1 MLLQSS
7 EELGNAGKQP
17 EGIVAVA
24 FAIRGYQSDLIEQA
38 RDAIRRGSRSPLLV
52 LPTGGGKTAISADV
66 MGSAARRGRKSVFVV
81 HRRELVIQ
89 TSRTFDKVGI
99 EHGII
104 AAGFRPS
111 PHASVQIASI
121 QTLARRALPWSPDM
135 LVFDEA
141 HHVASET
148 WDQLFAKH
156 PRAVRLGVTAT
167 PMRLDGR
174 GLGDW
179 FDEMIEG
186 PTVRWLIEQ
195 GYLSNYKIFA
205 PSTPDMSGVKTRAGD
220 WATSEVANRMD
231 RPAITGDAIEH
242 YRKLCDG
249 ARAIV
254 FATNIEHSQHIVEQ
268 FRAAGY
274 PAAHLDGKTDRAV
287 RDATLAEFAS
297 GKIRILSNVD
307 LFGEGFDVPAIEA
320 VILLRPTQST
330 GLYLQQVGRGLR
342 PAEGK
347 KHAIILDHAGNAL
360 RHGMPDEIR
369 EWNLDPV
376 EKRKRAP
383 TDELPIKQCPECFA
397 VHDPQPV
404 CPNCGHEYEVKR
416 REIEQRDGVLV
427 ELSEEMIKRQRKKE
441 QGSAKS
447 LEDLIALA
455 TARQYKNPAAW
466 ARHVYSA
473 RQRRAG

>member
-1 MLLQSS
+1 MTFTL
-7 EELGNAGKQP
+7 
-17 EGIVAVA
+17 
-24 FAIRGYQSDLIEQA
+24 RGYQRELIEAA
-38 RDAIRRGSRSPLLV
+38 RGEIRAGARSPLLV
-52 LPTGGGKTAISADV
+52 LPTGGGKTAISADI
-66 MGSAARRGRKSVFVV
+66 MGSAARKGRRSVFVV

-104 AAGFRPS
+104 AAGFS
-111 PHASVQIASI
+111 PTPRASVQIASI
-121 QTLARRALPWSPDM
+121 QTLAKRGLPWSPDM
-135 LVFDEA
+135 IVFDEA
-141 HHVASET
+141 HHIASET
-148 WDQLFAKH
+148 WDQLFAKY
-156 PRAVRLGVTAT
+156 PLAVRLGVTAT

-179 FDEMIEG
+179 FDAMVEG
-186 PTVRWLIEQ
+186 PTVRWLIEN

-205 PSTPDMSGVKTRAGD
+205 PSTPDMTGVRTRAGD
-220 WATSEVANRMD
+220 WATKEVADKMD
-231 RPAITGDAIEH
+231 RPSITGDAIAH

-268 FRAAGY
+268 FRASGY

-287 RDATLAEFAS
+287 RDATLAKFAT
-297 GKIRILSNVD
+297 GEIRILSNVD

-320 VILLRPTQST
+320 CILLRPTQST
-330 GLYLQQVGRGLR
+330 GLYLQQVGRALR
-342 PAEGK
+342 VSEGK
-347 KHAIILDHAGNAL
+347 SHAVILDHAGNAL

-369 EWNLDPV
+369 EWNLETR
-376 EKRKRAP
+376 EKRKRAASDAP
-383 TDELPIKQCPECFA
+383 LIKQCPECFA
-397 VHDPQPV
+397 VHDPAPH
-404 CPNCGHEYEVKR
+404 CPHCGHQYEVQK
-416 REIEQRDGVLV
+416 REIIQREGELI
-427 ELSEEMIKRQRKKE
+427 ELSEEMIKRNKQRE
-441 QGSAKS
+441 VGRARS

-473 RQRRAG
+473 RQRKYG